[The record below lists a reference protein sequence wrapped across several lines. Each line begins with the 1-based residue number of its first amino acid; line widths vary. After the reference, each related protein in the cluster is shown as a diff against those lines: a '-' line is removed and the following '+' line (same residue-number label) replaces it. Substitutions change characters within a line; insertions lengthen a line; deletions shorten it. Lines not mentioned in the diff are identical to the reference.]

1 MNLDLTEEQEM
12 LRTSARDF
20 LTKECPKTLVRKLE
34 EDEKGYSPELWQ
46 KMAELGWM
54 GLVLPEQYNGM
65 GMGFMDL
72 VILLQEMGR
81 NILPGPFFSTVVMG
95 SLPILNAGT
104 EGQKKEFLPRIA
116 KGDAILAL
124 AFTEPSARYDAAGV
138 QIKAEAQGDSFII
151 NGTKLFVENAHIA
164 DYIIC
169 VTRTKKGA
177 TPEDGITLFLVDAKS
192 PGIKCEVMPT
202 IGADKL
208 CEVVFKN
215 VKVPKSNMLGKL
227 HEGWPVMAK
236 TLEYA
241 TIAKCAEMVG
251 GQEAALEM
259 TLAYVKERVQY
270 GKPIGSF
277 QVIQHYCANMWMNV
291 ETSRD
296 ILYKAAWNVAEGLP
310 GSASEVAVAKG
321 WINEAYKFVTERAV
335 QCHGAI
341 GTTRDHDIGL
351 YYRRAKSG
359 ELAFGDTDFQK
370 ELVAQQLGL

>member
-20 LTKECPKTLVRKLE
+20 LTKECPKTMVRKLE
-34 EDEKGYSPELWQ
+34 EDEKGYSPELWY

-104 EGQKKEFLPRIA
+104 EEQKKEFLPRIA
-116 KGDAILAL
+116 AGDMILTL
-124 AFTEPSARYDAAGV
+124 AFIEPSARYDAAGV
-138 QIKAEAQGDSFII
+138 QTKAAAQGDSFII
-151 NGTKLFVENAHIA
+151 NGTKLFAENAHIA

-169 VTRTKKGA
+169 VTRTKKGT

-215 VKVPKSNMLGKL
+215 VKVPKNRMLGKL
-227 HEGWPVMAK
+227 HEGWPIMAK

-251 GQEAALEM
+251 GQEAALDM

-310 GSASEVAVAKG
+310 GSDSEVAVAKG

-351 YYRRAKSG
+351 YYRRAKAG

>member
-20 LTKECPKTLVRKLE
+20 LTKECSKTLVRKLE
-34 EDEKGYSPELWQ
+34 EDEKGYSPELWH

-81 NILPGPFFSTVVMG
+81 NILPGPFFSTVVLG
-95 SLPILNAGT
+95 SLPILSAGT
-104 EGQKKEFLPRIA
+104 EEQKKELLPKIA
-116 KGDAILAL
+116 SGELILTLAL
-124 AFTEPSARYDAAGV
+124 TEPSARYDAAGV
-138 QIKAEAQGDSFII
+138 QTKAVAQGDSFVID
-151 NGTKLFVENAHIA
+151 GTKLFVENAHIA

-169 VTRTKKGA
+169 VTRTKKG
-177 TPEDGITLFLVDAKS
+177 TSPQEGISLFVVDARS
-192 PGIKCEVMPT
+192 AGIKCEVMPT

-208 CEVVFKN
+208 CEVVFKK
-215 VKVPKSNMLGKL
+215 VKVPKKNMLGKL
-227 HEGWPVMAK
+227 NEGWDILAK
-236 TLEYA
+236 TLEQA

-251 GQEAALEM
+251 GQEASLDM

-296 ILYKAAWNVAEGLP
+296 ILYKAACSVAEALP

-351 YYRRAKSG
+351 YYRRAKAG

>member
-34 EDEKGYSPELWQ
+34 EDKKGYSTELWQ

-54 GLVLPEQYNGM
+54 GLVLPEKYGGQ

-72 VILLQEMGR
+72 IILLQEMGR
-81 NILPGPFFSTVVMG
+81 NILPGPFFSTVVLG
-95 SLPILNAGT
+95 SLPILLAGT
-104 EGQKKEFLPRIA
+104 EEQKKEFLPRIA
-116 KGDAILAL
+116 KGELIMTL

-138 QIKAEAQGDSFII
+138 QVKANAQGDSFLI
-151 NGTKLFVENAHIA
+151 NGTKLFVENAHTA
-164 DYIIC
+164 DYLIC
-169 VTRTKKGA
+169 VTRTRKGT

-192 PGIKCEVMPT
+192 RGIKHEVMPT

-208 CEVVFKN
+208 CEVVFDD
-215 VKVPKSNMLGKL
+215 VQVPKKNMLGKL
-227 HEGWPVMAK
+227 QGGWHILAK
-236 TLEYA
+236 ALEQA

-251 GQEAALEM
+251 GQEAAMDM

-296 ILYKAAWNVAEGLP
+296 ILYKTACSVAEGLP
-310 GSASEVAVAKG
+310 GSTSEVAVAKG

-351 YYRRAKSG
+351 YYRRAKAG

-370 ELVAQQLGL
+370 ELVAQKLGL

>member
-20 LTKECPKTLVRKLE
+20 LTKECPKTMVRKLE
-34 EDEKGYSPELWQ
+34 EDEKGYSPELWR

-81 NILPGPFFSTVVMG
+81 NILPGPFFSTVVLG

-104 EGQKKEFLPRIA
+104 EEQKKEFLPRIA
-116 KGDAILAL
+116 AGDMILTL
-124 AFTEPSARYDAAGV
+124 AFIEPSARYDAAGV
-138 QIKAEAQGDSFII
+138 QTKAAAQGDSFII
-151 NGTKLFVENAHIA
+151 NGTKLFAENAHIA
-164 DYIIC
+164 DCIIC
-169 VTRTKKGA
+169 VTRTKKGT

-215 VKVPKSNMLGKL
+215 VKVPKNNMLGKL
-227 HEGWPVMAK
+227 HEGWPIMAK

-251 GQEAALEM
+251 GQEAALDM

-310 GSASEVAVAKG
+310 GSGTEVAVAKG

-351 YYRRAKSG
+351 YYRRAKAG

>member
-34 EDEKGYSPELWQ
+34 EDKRGYSPELWS

-54 GLVLPEQYNGM
+54 GLVLPEKYGGQE
-65 GMGFMDL
+65 MGFMDL
-72 VILLQEMGR
+72 IILLQEMGR
-81 NILPGPFFSTVVMG
+81 NIVPGPFFCTVVLG
-95 SLPILNAGT
+95 SLPILLAGT
-104 EGQKKEFLPRIA
+104 EEQKKEFLPRIA
-116 KGDAILAL
+116 KGELIMTL

-138 QIKAEAQGDSFII
+138 KTKAESKGDSLLI

-164 DYIIC
+164 DYMIC
-169 VTRTKKGA
+169 VTRTRKG
-177 TPEDGITLFLVDAKS
+177 TNPEDGLTLFLVDAKS
-192 PGIKCEVMPT
+192 HGIKCEVMPT

-208 CEVVFKN
+208 CEVVFDD
-215 VKVPKSNMLGKL
+215 VEVPKQNMLGKL
-227 HEGWPVMAK
+227 HGGWQILAK
-236 TLEYA
+236 VLEQA

-251 GQEAALEM
+251 GQEAAMDM

-296 ILYKAAWNVAEGLP
+296 ILYKTACSVAEGLP
-310 GSASEVAVAKG
+310 DSASEVAVAKG

-370 ELVAQQLGL
+370 ELVAQKLGL

>member
-12 LRTSARDF
+12 LRTSSRDF
-20 LTKECPKTLVRKLE
+20 LTKECPKSLVRQLE
-34 EDEKGYSPELWQ
+34 EDEKGYSPELWR

-81 NILPGPFFSTVVMG
+81 NILPGPFFSTVVLG

-104 EGQKKEFLPRIA
+104 EEQKKEFLPKVA
-116 KGDAILAL
+116 KGDMILTL
-124 AFTEPSARYDAAGV
+124 AFTEPSARYDASGV
-138 QIKAEAQGDSFII
+138 QIKAAAQGDRFVID
-151 NGTKLFVENAHIA
+151 GTKLFVENAHIA

-169 VTRTKKGA
+169 VTRTKKG
-177 TPEDGITLFLVDAKS
+177 TKPENGITLFLVDAKS

-227 HEGWPVMAK
+227 NEGWPITAK

-251 GQEAALEM
+251 GQEAALDM

-296 ILYKAAWNVAEGLP
+296 ILYKAAWNVTEGLP
-310 GSASEVAVAKG
+310 ESASEVAVAKG

-351 YYRRAKSG
+351 YYRRAKAG

-370 ELVAQQLGL
+370 ELVAQKLGL